1 MLHPIAA
8 ASVLSPLLPLDEQ
21 QEHQAKQHPFL
32 TMSTISPSPTAMD
45 EEDEEITITD
55 QVGCPSSTILPKHLR
70 SCFISHSS
78 YQRQDVLFGRGG
90 GTNHHAGN
98 LRYRELINAHR
109 QDYVQVAIKS
119 EKANVSRRVVKAIK
133 AGNGRFLRKGE
144 DGRWHE
150 VSDKEAVDKAS
161 QALREKTNTAKAAK
175 VDEEKMVAAPV
186 ADVEM
191 KEAGTTKGDEAE
203 APKEDDASPARSS
216 KAALKRKRDPNKPK
230 GCVSA
235 TLMYSNAHRK
245 ARKVENPDATFG
257 DIARML
263 VSEYK
268 ALPSEEKAV
277 WEKVSCIYI

>member
-1 MLHPIAA
+1 MLDHR
-8 ASVLSPLLPLDEQ
+8 
-21 QEHQAKQHPFL
+21 
-32 TMSTISPSPTAMD
+32 
-45 EEDEEITITD
+45 
-55 QVGCPSSTILPKHLR
+55 R
-70 SCFISHSS
+70 SCFVSHW
-78 YQRQDVLFGRGG
+78 YLTILLQDVLFGRGG

-98 LRYRELINAHR
+98 LRYRELISSHR

-133 AGNGRFLRKGE
+133 AGNGRFLRKGD

-191 KEAGTTKGDEAE
+191 KEAGTTKGGEAE
-203 APKEDDASPARSS
+203 APKEDDVSTARSS

-245 ARKVENPDATFG
+245 ARKVENPNVTFG